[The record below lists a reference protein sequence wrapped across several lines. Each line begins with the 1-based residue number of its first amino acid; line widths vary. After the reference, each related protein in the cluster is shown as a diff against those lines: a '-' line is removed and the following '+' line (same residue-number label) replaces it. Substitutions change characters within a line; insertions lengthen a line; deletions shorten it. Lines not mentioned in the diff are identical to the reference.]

1 MSPALP
7 GLSPAFPGLSPALP
21 GAPRLVVGRQALC
34 KRLQHNCSPCEECNT
49 RVVLMMRIRHHKV
62 KEVRMQRD
70 PSPGRRVA
78 CNSPSERVR
87 FRQSRQSRPEHPGVS
102 DGNQGRC

>member
-1 MSPALP
+1 MRIQTESMTVIR
-7 GLSPAFPGLSPALP
+7 
-21 GAPRLVVGRQALC
+21 GAPRHVAGAPRFVVDRQALC
-34 KRLQHNCSPCEECNT
+34 EQLQHNCSPCEECNT
-49 RVVLMMRIRHHKV
+49 RVVLMMCIHHHKV

-78 CNSPSERVR
+78 CNSPSERTR

-102 DGNQGRC
+102 DGN